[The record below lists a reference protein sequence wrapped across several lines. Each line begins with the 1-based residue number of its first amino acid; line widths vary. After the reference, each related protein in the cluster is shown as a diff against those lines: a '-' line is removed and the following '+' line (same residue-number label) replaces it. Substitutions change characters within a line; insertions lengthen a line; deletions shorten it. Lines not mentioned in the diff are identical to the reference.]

1 MSLGTKIVL
10 LVIGFLT
17 LQGCAAQRTGTTN
30 DSDKPYN
37 ENLSTYRPKFSNDS
51 AKTDSSGKPAVT
63 KTYVEKPLLNVNT
76 KVDAVLDSVDR
87 LNQSRKFV
95 DGYTIQIYSG
105 TNREDAMNAKKRMNE
120 MDEISPTLQYNQP
133 KFRVTAGAYYNK
145 LEAQQDLM
153 RIRRLFP
160 NSILVPEKVQIK

>member
-17 LQGCAAQRTGTTN
+17 LQGCAAQRTGIS
-30 DSDKPYN
+30 DGDKPYN
-37 ENLSTYRPKFSNDS
+37 ENLSTYRPRFSNDS
-51 AKTDSSGKPAVT
+51 AKTDSSGKITTT
-63 KTYVEKPLLNVNT
+63 KTYVEKPVLNVNT

-87 LNQSRKFV
+87 LNQLRKFV
-95 DGYTIQIYSG
+95 DGFTIQIYSG
-105 TNREDAMNAKKRMNE
+105 TNREEAMNAKKKMNE
-120 MDEISPTLQYNQP
+120 LNEISPTLQYNQP
-133 KFRVTAGAYYNK
+133 KFRVTAGTYYNK

-153 RIRRLFP
+153 RIRHLFP

>member
-1 MSLGTKIVL
+1 
-10 LVIGFLT
+10 
-17 LQGCAAQRTGTTN
+17 
-30 DSDKPYN
+30 
-37 ENLSTYRPKFSNDS
+37 
-51 AKTDSSGKPAVT
+51 
-63 KTYVEKPLLNVNT
+63 VEKPVLNVNT

>member
-1 MSLGTKIVL
+1 MSLGNKIVL

-17 LQGCAAQRTGTTN
+17 LQGCAAQLSN
-30 DSDKPYN
+30 NSASDKPYN
-37 ENLSTYRPKFSNDS
+37 ENLTAYRPKFSKDS
-51 AKTDSSGKPAVT
+51 AKTDSAGKTTVP
-63 KTYVEKPLLNVNT
+63 KTYVEQPVLNVNT

-87 LNQSRKFV
+87 LNQMRKFV

-105 TNREDAMNAKKRMNE
+105 TNREDAMTAKKKMND
-120 MDEISPTLQYNQP
+120 MNEISPTLQYTQP

-160 NSILVPEKVQIK
+160 NSILVPEKVLIK